1 MATVRRDLSVL
12 EREGVASRTHGGAL
26 STRARGADQAFAWR
40 EQVDPDAKRAIARR
54 AVALVGPGQTL
65 LLNDGSTVLAVAR
78 ELVAAHLALTV
89 ATPGVNVATCLSESK
104 SITTYLLGGLV
115 RHRSVGTSG
124 PFAEQMLSSINA
136 DLALIASD
144 SFSVREGLA
153 FAYETDARLA
163 RLMHE
168 QAATTVILAT
178 ARKLGQR
185 DRFTAFRA
193 EEAHM
198 LFTDCDRLAM
208 TEPFARIWGR
218 GGVMSTC
225 RGGGG
230 PGRAGP
236 SPPGVPWLWIGT
248 CRSVLM
254 AACARQADPCLA
266 RLRSW
271 IRRDPNPAARGP
283 AHGALHRRRF
293 WHARLGARPNPKLFM
308 G

>member
-1 MATVRRDLSVL
+1 MLDGAVAVEALARELGVSVATVRRDLSVL

-144 SFSVREGLA
+144 SFSEGLA

-198 LFTDCDRLAM
+198 LLTDCDRLAM
-208 TEPFARIWGR
+208 TEPFARI
-218 GGVMSTC
+218 GVEVVSC
-225 RGGGG
+225 PLAGEGA
-230 PGRAGP
+230 GRAERDRVRQVSHGCGSGP
-236 SPPGVPWLWIGT
+236 
-248 CRSVLM
+248 
-254 AACARQADPCLA
+254 ADPC
-266 RLRSW
+266 
-271 IRRDPNPAARGP
+271 
-283 AHGALHRRRF
+283 
-293 WHARLGARPNPKLFM
+293 
-308 G
+308 

>member
-1 MATVRRDLSVL
+1 MLDGAVAVEALARELGVSVATVRRDLSVL

-26 STRARGADQAFAWR
+26 SSRARGADQAFAWR

-78 ELVAAHLALTV
+78 ELVAAHLTLTV

-104 SITTYLLGGLV
+104 SIATYLLGGLV

-124 PFAEQMLSSINA
+124 PFAEHMLSSINA

-163 RLMHE
+163 WLMHR

-198 LFTDCDRLAM
+198 LLTDCDRLAM
-208 TEPFARIWGR
+208 TEPFERI
-218 GGVMSTC
+218 GVEVVSC
-225 RGGGG
+225 LLAGEGA
-230 PGRAGP
+230 GRAERDR
-236 SPPGVPWLWIGT
+236 V
-248 CRSVLM
+248 
-254 AACARQADPCLA
+254 RQVSCGDG
-266 RLRSW
+266 S
-271 IRRDPNPAARGP
+271 GP
-283 AHGALHRRRF
+283 ASQC
-293 WHARLGARPNPKLFM
+293 
-308 G
+308 